1 MDTRTRILVA
11 TDFSRSSEAALDHA
25 VGLARKLGA
34 EVAIAHVVPLAPA
47 GEIAPPP
54 VGVDLLAPARESLER
69 IVSAVLAAGVPARG
83 YVRLGETVLGLL
95 EWIDELEPA
104 LVVVGSHGKR
114 ALERILLGSVAE
126 SLVRHSK
133 VPVLVIPS
141 PQATARGK
149 VAWACADCGHI
160 LRRGDTI
167 EKCAGCGRAPVRWLS
182 AAVEAGRADE
192 AEPAIADYERD
203 ELASERTNDPA
214 GLFAT
219 SPAGTSGVNV
229 NPELRVRY

>member
-1 MDTRTRILVA
+1 METRPRILVA

-25 VGLARKLGA
+25 VGLARKLNA
-34 EVAIAHVVPLAPA
+34 EVAVAHVVPLAPA

-69 IVSAVLAAGVPARG
+69 IVSSVRATGVPARG
-83 YVRLGETVLGLL
+83 YVRLGETVLALL
-95 EWIDELEPA
+95 AWIDELEPA

-126 SLVRHSK
+126 SLVRHSR

-141 PQATARGK
+141 PQAAARGK

-167 EKCAGCGRAPVRWLS
+167 ERCARCGRAPVRWLS
-182 AAVEAGRADE
+182 APVEPGRADQ
-192 AEPAIADYERD
+192 AEPAVADYARD
-203 ELASERTNDPA
+203 ELPPERANDPA

-219 SPAGTSGVNV
+219 SPAGTSGYDV